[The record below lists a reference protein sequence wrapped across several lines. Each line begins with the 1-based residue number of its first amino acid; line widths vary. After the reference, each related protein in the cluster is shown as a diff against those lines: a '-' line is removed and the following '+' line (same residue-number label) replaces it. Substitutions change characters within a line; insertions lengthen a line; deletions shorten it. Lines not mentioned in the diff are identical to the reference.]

1 MKLLHFTKVLTSL
14 LISLASSIAFTT
26 PLLADTP
33 TVENSEIDVPLCY
46 MQTADGRRLN
56 LVNMCGQETKPSTPQ
71 ACNANSDNAK
81 VSIANSTYD
90 GNFLIGQILNQT
102 CKTVKYVKVNY
113 EVLDELGNII
123 DNGFIYA
130 QPVNVE
136 PGKLASFRGA
146 VVSGAKVNATHLDW
160 TE

>member
-1 MKLLHFTKVLTSL
+1 MKLLPLTKFISSL
-14 LISLASSIAFTT
+14 LILVSSSLAFSK

-33 TVENSEIDVPLCY
+33 AVENSEIDVPLCY
-46 MQTADGRRLN
+46 MQTTDGRTLN
-56 LVNMCGQETKPSTPQ
+56 LVNMCGQETAPSTPK
-71 ACNANSDNAK
+71 ACTASSDNAK
-81 VSIANSTYD
+81 ISIANSSYD

-102 CKTVKYVKVNY
+102 CKTVKYIKVNY

-136 PGKLASFRGA
+136 PGQSASFRGA
-146 VVSGAKVNATHLDW
+146 VVSGAKVQATHLDW